1 MILTVGNT
9 KGGTG
14 KSTIAVNLAIHR
26 AQTHKVMLV
35 DGDEQ
40 KSALSFTDLRGAKND
55 YTAVALT
62 GLSLRQQVPNIAKL
76 YDEVIIDVGG
86 RDSGSLRAALTI
98 SDLLVIPIAPR
109 TFDVWALEE
118 MVLLFDEAQ
127 GFNEKLQG
135 VVVLNLAEVQ
145 GKDNEA
151 AKQVILEYQELTLLE
166 TVIMRRKVYAESIS
180 KGLGV
185 MEMKPRNVKAIA
197 EFEHLVEEI
206 YRRNSQ

>member
-1 MILTVGNT
+1 MILTIGNT

-14 KSTIAVNLAIHR
+14 KSTIAVNLAIHQ
-26 AQTHKVMLV
+26 AKSHKVLLI

-40 KSALSFTDLRGAKND
+40 KSSLFFTEFRGKND

-62 GLSLRQQVPNIAKL
+62 GLSLRQQVPNLAKD

-98 SDLLVIPIAPR
+98 SDILVIPISPR

-127 GFNEKLQG
+127 GFNEKLKG
-135 VVVLNLAEVQ
+135 MVVLNLGETR
-145 GKDNEA
+145 GHDNEA
-151 AKQVILEYQELTLLE
+151 AQQAIVEYQELTLLE
-166 TVIMRRKVYAESIS
+166 TVLMRRKVYAESIS

-185 MEMKPRNVKAIA
+185 MEMKPRNSKAIA

-206 YRRNSQ
+206 YRRNTQ

>member
-1 MILTVGNT
+1 MILTIGNT

-151 AKQVILEYQELTLLE
+151 AKQAILEYQELTLLD

>member
-151 AKQVILEYQELTLLE
+151 AKQAILEYQELTLLD